1 MTDPTTA
8 QRNDCGSKQSS
19 ARSKIIPAFGC
30 GIHALGGG
38 DAAEV
43 CTEPVEVTAA
53 GANQVKRL
61 IINSD
66 DYGRTPDISRGIRE
80 AHLDGVVT
88 STTCM
93 MNIPTTA
100 NAVAMAVQETPR
112 LGLGVHLVL
121 TMGKP
126 ILSRAAVPSVVDE
139 NGNHFKYD
147 PFIANLTRLNVI
159 EVKAEWRAQIEAFIR
174 AAGRKPDHLDSHH
187 HSSFFTP
194 ELFRGMLE
202 LAREYGCP
210 VRNPIAY
217 GGNSTAGMPGLAG
230 SMQEHA
236 PRLMKEFNPRRPD
249 TIFVNFYDEGATREE
264 LLDIFS
270 KVAEGTSELMC
281 HPGYVDDAFAK
292 ESSYNFQRER
302 ELKILT
308 DPAIQEAIQ
317 SQNIKL
323 ITFADL

>member
-1 MTDPTTA
+1 MP
-8 QRNDCGSKQSS
+8 
-19 ARSKIIPAFGC
+19 
-30 GIHALGGG
+30 
-38 DAAEV
+38 
-43 CTEPVEVTAA
+43 
-53 GANQVKRL
+53 KRV

-80 AHLDGVVT
+80 SHLNGVVT

-100 NAVAMAVQETPR
+100 ADVAVAVQETPN

-126 ILSRAAVPSVVDE
+126 ILSRDVVPTIVDT

-147 PFIANLTRLNVI
+147 PFIANIPRLNME
-159 EVKAEWRAQIEAFIR
+159 EVKAEWRAQIEAFIK
-174 AAGRKPDHLDSHH
+174 ASGRKPDHLDSHH

-194 ELFRGMLE
+194 ELFHGMLE
-202 LAREYGCP
+202 LATEYNCP
-210 VRNPIAY
+210 IRNPIAY
-217 GGNSTAGMPGLAG
+217 GDNPTAGMPSVA
-230 SMQEHA
+230 SPMEQHA
-236 PRLMKEFNPRRPD
+236 PRLMKEFNARSTD
-249 TIFVNFYDEGATREE
+249 TIFVNFYDHGATQEE

-270 KVAEGTSELMC
+270 KVGEGTYEVMC

-292 ESSYNFQRER
+292 ESVYNFQRER

-308 DPAIQEAIQ
+308 DPAIKQAIQ
-317 SQNIKL
+317 ANGIEL